1 MPQHQGGYDGL
12 CGPYAIANALEQCG
26 LADSDFLFRLACL
39 SASPRRWP
47 DLLWNG
53 TTFGDLRR
61 MIRLCLDSPANDN
74 GVRVRYPFHR
84 DPPAN
89 NRDYWRRFDEA
100 FEGCGAICGIIGIQE
115 PHEHWI
121 VVSRHR
127 EQLLFTDSAAGQAH
141 QLKGRD
147 GLYAGTRRR
156 RSDQWLIASGELVLF
171 YR

>member
-1 MPQHQGGYDGL
+1 
-12 CGPYAIANALEQCG
+12 
-26 LADSDFLFRLACL
+26 
-39 SASPRRWP
+39 
-47 DLLWNG
+47 
-53 TTFGDLRR
+53 

-89 NRDYWRRFDEA
+89 NRDSWRRFDEA
-100 FEGCGAICGIIGIQE
+100 FEGCGAICGSIGIQE